1 MFYVELGKRIRQ
13 ARQQKRLTQQALADA
28 IELTRTSVTNIECGR
43 QPVMTHHLVRIARA
57 VGVPVDSLLPSPIEP
72 PSEINARLSGLG
84 QDKREWVSRVIRST
98 STD

>member
-57 VGVPVDSLLPSPIEP
+57 VGVPVESLLPSPIEP
-72 PSEINARLSGLG
+72 PSELNARLSGLG
-84 QDKREWVSRVIRST
+84 NDKREWVGRIIRST